1 MGYGDAAVG
10 ATIVGGDDC
19 RSFKESAVS
28 IATPPEKPV
37 TPPDA
42 LNGAALWR
50 EFDRAPK
57 RLSARDE
64 PTWEVA
70 AFFPRQGHWTGPEYL
85 AFHTNRMVELND
97 GVLEVLPMPTRFH
110 QLIAQFLHA
119 FLVSLTKQVGGEAYM
134 APIPVRLT
142 PEKYREPDVVYCR
155 PERVPPLKGYP
166 QGADLVVEVV
176 SEDAESRE
184 RDYVTKRP
192 EYARAGITEYW
203 IVDPETSLITVLTL
217 SDTTGLA
224 YRVHGE
230 FRPGET
236 ATSLLLEGFNVD
248 VRALFSVGQ

>member
-1 MGYGDAAVG
+1 M
-10 ATIVGGDDC
+10 
-19 RSFKESAVS
+19 S
-28 IATPPEKPV
+28 IGTPTEKVVAPA
-37 TPPDA
+37 DA
-42 LNGAALWR
+42 LGVVALWR
-50 EFDRAPK
+50 DFDRAPK

-110 QLIAQFLHA
+110 QLIAQYLHA
-119 FLVSLTKQVGGEAYM
+119 LLVSLTKQVGGEAYM
-134 APIPVRLT
+134 APIPVRLA

-176 SEDAESRE
+176 SEDAESRA
-184 RDYVTKRP
+184 RDYVTKRA

-203 IVDPETSLITVLTL
+203 IVDPEASLITVLTL
-217 SDTTGLA
+217 AGTTDSA

-230 FRPGET
+230 FRPGAT
-236 ATSLLLEGFNVD
+236 ATSLLLEGLTVD
-248 VRALFSVGQ
+248 VRAVFAVGQSATA

>member
-1 MGYGDAAVG
+1 M
-10 ATIVGGDDC
+10 
-19 RSFKESAVS
+19 S
-28 IATPPEKPV
+28 IGTPPEKPV
-37 TPPDA
+37 APADA
-42 LNGAALWR
+42 LSAAPLWR
-50 EFDRAPK
+50 EFDRAPQ

-70 AFFPRQGHWTGPEYL
+70 TFFPRQGHWTGPEYL

-97 GVLEVLPMPTRFH
+97 GVLEVLPMLTRFH
-110 QLIAQFLHA
+110 QLIAQYLHA
-119 FLVSLTKQVGGEAYM
+119 ILVSLTKQVGGEAYM

-142 PEKYREPDVVYCR
+142 AEKYREPDVVYCR

-184 RDYVTKRP
+184 RDYVTKRA
-192 EYARAGITEYW
+192 EYARAGIAEYW

-217 SDTTGLA
+217 AGSTDSV

-236 ATSLLLEGFNVD
+236 ATSLLLEGLNVD
-248 VRALFSVGQ
+248 VQAVFSVGQ